1 MLTDKCKTHE
11 NIGKLLL
18 SPTRTYAPII
28 IEILEKYFK
37 KISGMIH
44 CTGGGQTKVLHF
56 SNKKKII
63 KDNLFEVPEIF
74 EIIQRDTNSTT
85 KEMYEVFN
93 MGHRMEIYCD
103 KSIADNIISISKEFE
118 VDAKIIGR
126 VEESSKNSLFLKS
139 GEEIIEY

>member
-1 MLTDKCKTHE
+1 MKEYKE
-11 NIGKLLL
+11 E
-18 SPTRTYAPII
+18 II
-28 IEILEKYFK
+28 RPAIATPKMSHDEVGANLK
-37 KISGMIH
+37 
-44 CTGGGQTKVLHF
+44 
-56 SNKKKII
+56 NKKKII
-63 KDNLFEVPEIF
+63 KDNLFKVPEIF

-103 KSIADNIISISKEFE
+103 NSIADNIISISKEFE